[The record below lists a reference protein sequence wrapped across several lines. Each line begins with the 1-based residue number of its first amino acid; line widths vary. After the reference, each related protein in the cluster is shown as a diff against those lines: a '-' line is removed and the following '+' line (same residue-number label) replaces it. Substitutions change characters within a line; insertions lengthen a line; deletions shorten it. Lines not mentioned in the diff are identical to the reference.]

1 MIKEL
6 DYQDESPHVNMSE
19 TKEEV
24 QDKSLAFDNDLNFDT
39 DNVKIEE
46 GVHIF
51 MAMVHPVNPQLN
63 ILFMLQAQCPDTWLK
78 LSQRP
83 QSQRDFVKLS
93 PQHFTP
99 MKMCSVKQL
108 LTLFFENGIMP

>member
-6 DYQDESPHVNMSE
+6 DDQDESPHVNMSE

-24 QDKSLAFDNDLNFDT
+24 QDKSLAFDNDLNFDA

-46 GVHIF
+46 GDRIF
-51 MAMVHPVNPQLN
+51 MAMVHPVNCQYSV
-63 ILFMLQAQCPDTWLK
+63 QASTDTWLK
-78 LSQRP
+78 PLQRP

-99 MKMCSVKQL
+99 MTMCSVKQL
-108 LTLFFENGIMP
+108 LTLSWNADNGIIP